1 MSKHRNSADF
11 DDDLDDLMPEDLSAL
26 DRLALAWDRP
36 STRWLVIGLVVAVL
50 LAVVMALRSSPAQT
64 ATVPVVSKSGSA
76 GPSPSS
82 SVAAVADSPS
92 PTPSPSF
99 VVVDVIG
106 PVRHPGLYT
115 LPAGSR
121 IADAVQAAGGVKGDR
136 PKLNLAQILEDGQQ
150 IDVAGSQVAASPAV
164 SGAATSSAQSDGKI
178 NLNTATA
185 SQLEELPRVG
195 PVMANKI
202 IEFREQ
208 HSGFRTVDQLREV
221 SGIGDATFA
230 QIAPHVTTS

>member
-1 MSKHRNSADF
+1 MSKHPLDL
-11 DDDLDDLMPEDLSAL
+11 DEDLDDLMPEDLTVL

-36 STRWLVIGLVVAVL
+36 STRWLVIGLVVAVVM
-50 LAVVMALRSSPAQT
+50 AVVMAMRSAPAQT
-64 ATVPVVSKSGSA
+64 ATVPVVSKSGSSA
-76 GPSPSS
+76 PTSAPSGSPS
-82 SVAAVADSPS
+82 VTD
-92 PTPSPSF
+92 TPSMPSL

-121 IADAVQAAGGVKGDR
+121 IADAVQAAGGVKGER
-136 PKLNLAQILEDGQQ
+136 TKLNLAQVLQDGQQ
-150 IDVAGSQVAASPAV
+150 IDVAGSQVADSAPSSGAVAASPGQP
-164 SGAATSSAQSDGKI
+164 SGKL
-178 NLNTATA
+178 NLNSATA

-202 IEFREQ
+202 IEFRQQ
-208 HSGFRTVDQLREV
+208 HSGFRTVDQLKEV

-230 QIAPHVTTS
+230 QIAPLVTAP